1 VIGVPTLASAA
12 AGFVPV
18 LALLLALTA
27 LDAYKLVRLRHVLYT
42 VGMGAV
48 LAVLGRVAGTPIADA
63 LPLSAPAFSRYVAPI
78 LEEGL
83 KAALLV
89 WIVRTHRVG
98 FAVDAAIQGFATGAG
113 FALVENVFY
122 WTSHRDAGF
131 SVWLV
136 RGVGTAVM
144 HAGACA
150 VFAVV
155 TKTFFDRREKGL
167 GLAWFPGL
175 AAAVGLHSLY
185 NHFLLSPVV
194 SAMVIAVGI
203 PAAVVAAFR
212 WAERRVEQW
221 LNLGFD
227 ADTEMLELI
236 VSGRV
241 SDSPV
246 GRYLESLKGHFEGPI
261 VADLLNYLR
270 VRLELGLRAKGLL
283 MLREAGFPA
292 EPDEETREQLAE
304 MDFLERSIGP
314 AGKLALAPFVRS
326 AAADAWQWSLLRG
339 QRG

>member
-1 VIGVPTLASAA
+1 MTAGALLASAT

-48 LAVLGRVAGTPIADA
+48 LAVVARTAGTPLADA
-63 LPLSAPAFSRYVAPI
+63 LQLSAPIFSRYVAPV

-83 KAALLV
+83 KAALLA
-89 WIVRTHRVG
+89 WIVRTNRVG

-122 WTSHRDAGF
+122 WLSHRDAGF

-144 HAGACA
+144 HAGAAA
-150 VFAVV
+150 VFAVL
-155 TKTFFDRREKGL
+155 TKTLFDRRPKGL
-167 GLAWFPGL
+167 GSAWLPGL
-175 AAAVGLHSLY
+175 AAAAGLHSLY

-194 SAMVIAVGI
+194 SAMVIAVAI
-203 PAAVVAAFR
+203 PASVVAAFR
-212 WAERRVEQW
+212 WAERRVGEW

-236 VSGRV
+236 LSGRV
-241 SDSPV
+241 SESPV
-246 GRYLESLKGHFEGPI
+246 GRYLDSLKGHFEGPI

-283 MLREAGFPA
+283 MLREAGFPT
-292 EPDEETREQLAE
+292 EPDEEAREQLAE

-314 AGKLALAPFVRS
+314 AGKLALAPFIRS
-326 AAADAWQWSLLRG
+326 GAADAWQWTLLRG
-339 QRG
+339 QGR

>member
-1 VIGVPTLASAA
+1 MSAAAVLASAL
-12 AGFVPV
+12 AGFLPV
-18 LALLLALTA
+18 LALLGALTA

-48 LAVLGRVAGTPIADA
+48 LAVIGRVAGTPVADA
-63 LPLSAPAFSRYVAPI
+63 LALSAPTFSRYVAPV

-89 WIVRTHRVG
+89 WIIRTNRVG
-98 FAVDAAIQGFATGAG
+98 FAVDAAIQGFAIGAG

-122 WTSHRDAGF
+122 WASHRDAGF

-144 HAGACA
+144 HAGAAA

-155 TKTFFDRREKGL
+155 TKTLCDRRAGGL
-167 GLAWFPGL
+167 GAAWVPGLL
-175 AAAVGLHSLY
+175 AAAGLHSLY

-203 PAAVVAAFR
+203 PAAVVASFR
-212 WAERRVEQW
+212 WAERRVEDW
-221 LNLGFD
+221 LALGFD

-236 VSGRV
+236 LSGKV

-246 GRYLESLKGHFEGPI
+246 GRYLESMRGRFEGP
-261 VADLLNYLR
+261 VLVDLLAYLR

-292 EPDEETREQLAE
+292 QPDAETREQLAE
-304 MDFLERSIGP
+304 MAFLEGSIGP

-326 AAADAWQWSLLRG
+326 GAADAWQWSLLRG
-339 QRG
+339 EGR

>member
-1 VIGVPTLASAA
+1 MIGAAVVASAA

-18 LALLLALTA
+18 LALLGALTA

-48 LAVLGRVAGTPIADA
+48 LALVGRFGGTPLADA

-83 KAALLV
+83 KALLLA

-98 FAVDAAIQGFATGAG
+98 FAVDAAIQGFAVGAG

-144 HAGACA
+144 HAGAAA

-155 TKTFFDRREKGL
+155 MKTLHDRRKSWMG
-167 GLAWFPGL
+167 GAWVPAL
-175 AAAVGLHSLY
+175 AAAAGLHSLY

-194 SAMVIAVGI
+194 SAMVIAVAI

-212 WAERRVEQW
+212 WAQRSVESW
-221 LNLGFD
+221 LALGFD

-236 VSGRV
+236 LAGKV

-246 GRYLESLKGHFEGPI
+246 GRYLESMREHFEGP
-261 VADLLNYLR
+261 VLLDLLNYLR
-270 VRLELGLRAKGLL
+270 VRLELGIRAKGLL

-292 EPDEETREQLAE
+292 EPDPETREQLAE
-304 MDFLERSIGP
+304 MEFLERSIGP
-314 AGKLALAPFVRS
+314 AGKLALAPFLRTGS
-326 AAADAWQWSLLRG
+326 ADAWQWTLLRG
-339 QRG
+339 ERR